1 MHPTHHPFSNP
12 KPPTEVGLETIGNE
26 VLSSAMFEPFKIRVH
41 RFIKFF
47 KKLMVSRFSFHHKY

>member
-41 RFIKFF
+41 
-47 KKLMVSRFSFHHKY
+47 LH